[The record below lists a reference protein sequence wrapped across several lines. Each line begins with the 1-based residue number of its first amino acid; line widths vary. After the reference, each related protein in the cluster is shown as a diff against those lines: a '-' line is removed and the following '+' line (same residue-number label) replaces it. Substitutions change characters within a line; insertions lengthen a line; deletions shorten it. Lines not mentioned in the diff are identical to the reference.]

1 MEGELNVASGIQQG
15 IIPNTF
21 PPFPERDE
29 FELYAHMAP
38 AKEVGGDFY
47 DFFFVDDD
55 RLALV
60 IADVSGKGAPAA
72 LFMMAAKIMIKN
84 RAILGGTPAEVL
96 TDVNQQLSEGNY
108 SNMFV
113 TAWLGILELSTGL
126 LTTASAGHEYPA
138 ICRADGQFEFFKDR
152 HGFVLGGMSGSRYKE
167 ETLTLLPGDTLFV
180 YTDGVTEATDKSLH
194 LFGTERLLETLNQT
208 PNAAP
213 TDLLNNMSAAI
224 YNFANGM
231 EQADD
236 ITMLALRYFGQQ
248 NHLRTLRID
257 ATKENLTEVSAWI
270 EEMLQILDVPMK
282 EQMQIQLA
290 AEEIYINIANYAYA
304 PGTGPVVVR
313 IGYDMDRH
321 AVKMAF
327 VDHGMPYDPLAKED
341 PDTTLTAEER
351 EVGGLGIFLVKKTM
365 DNVHYVRSNHANVL
379 TFEKLIDRAD
389 DPTL

>member
-1 MEGELNVASGIQQG
+1 
-15 IIPNTF
+15 
-21 PPFPERDE
+21 
-29 FELYAHMAP
+29 
-38 AKEVGGDFY
+38 
-47 DFFFVDDD
+47 
-55 RLALV
+55 
-60 IADVSGKGAPAA
+60 
-72 LFMMAAKIMIKN
+72 
-84 RAILGGTPAEVL
+84 
-96 TDVNQQLSEGNY
+96 
-108 SNMFV
+108 
-113 TAWLGILELSTGL
+113 
-126 LTTASAGHEYPA
+126 
-138 ICRADGQFEFFKDR
+138 
-152 HGFVLGGMSGSRYKE
+152 
-167 ETLTLLPGDTLFV
+167 
-180 YTDGVTEATDKSLH
+180 
-194 LFGTERLLETLNQT
+194 
-208 PNAAP
+208 
-213 TDLLNNMSAAI
+213 MSAAI

-389 DPTL
+389 DPILQ

>member
-1 MEGELNVASGIQQG
+1 
-15 IIPNTF
+15 
-21 PPFPERDE
+21 
-29 FELYAHMAP
+29 
-38 AKEVGGDFY
+38 
-47 DFFFVDDD
+47 
-55 RLALV
+55 
-60 IADVSGKGAPAA
+60 
-72 LFMMAAKIMIKN
+72 
-84 RAILGGTPAEVL
+84 
-96 TDVNQQLSEGNY
+96 
-108 SNMFV
+108 MFV

-180 YTDGVTEATDKSLH
+180 YTDGVTEATDMSLH
-194 LFGTERLLETLNQT
+194 LFGAERLLETLNQT

-304 PGTGPVVVR
+304 PAPAPSSSGS
-313 IGYDMDRH
+313 
-321 AVKMAF
+321 
-327 VDHGMPYDPLAKED
+327 
-341 PDTTLTAEER
+341 DTTWTATR
-351 EVGGLGIFLVKKTM
+351 SRWLSWTTACRTIRSPRKTRTPPSPRK
-365 DNVHYVRSNHANVL
+365 NVRS
-379 TFEKLIDRAD
+379 AD
-389 DPTL
+389 SASSSSRRRWTMSIMSAPTTRTS